1 MCGAK
6 SCGWVGCEW
15 AGHGSCVVGSGSCL
29 FEDKKK
35 IYISYL
41 SGRSKFAIIIARSGI
56 NFPEL
61 LL

>member
-29 FEDKKK
+29 KIKKR
-35 IYISYL
+35 YILATSVVGPNL
-41 SGRSKFAIIIARSGI
+41 Q
-56 NFPEL
+56 L
-61 LL
+61 